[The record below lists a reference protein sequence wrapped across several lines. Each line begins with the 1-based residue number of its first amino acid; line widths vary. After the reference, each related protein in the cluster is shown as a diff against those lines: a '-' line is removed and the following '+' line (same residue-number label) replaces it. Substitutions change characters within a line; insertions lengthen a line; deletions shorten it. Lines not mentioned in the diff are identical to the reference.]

1 MKKLFIIVVALSAFY
16 ATVAEDVPCETV
28 DIFELNWAGI
38 MSPKTCSFNS
48 SVSVQSDGY
57 QISNR
62 FIPDPT
68 VEGLRVANNRNLF
81 YLPDNVFEKFRNL
94 LWYDASHC
102 SILEVSYKNF
112 KHLEKATL
120 VSLNGNKLSRIVDD
134 TFSGLTSL
142 ATLGLG
148 KKLLPLTRLM
158 FYFVFEFILYF
169 KLISFPNR

>member
-1 MKKLFIIVVALSAFY
+1 MENNNKKLAKVFIKQETKMKKLFIIVVALSAFY

-68 VEGLRVANNRNLF
+68 VEGLRLAN
-81 YLPDNVFEKFRNL
+81 KGI
-94 LWYDASHC
+94 C
-102 SILEVSYKNF
+102 SICRIM
-112 KHLEKATL
+112 
-120 VSLNGNKLSRIVDD
+120 SLKSSGISCGMMPRIVR
-134 TFSGLTSL
+134 S
-142 ATLGLG
+142 
-148 KKLLPLTRLM
+148 
-158 FYFVFEFILYF
+158 
-169 KLISFPNR
+169 

>member
-1 MKKLFIIVVALSAFY
+1 MENNNKKLAKVFIKQETKMKKLFIIVVALSAFY

-68 VEGLRVANNRNLF
+68 VEGLRLANNRNLF

-102 SILEVSYKNF
+102 SILEVSYKN
-112 KHLEKATL
+112 
-120 VSLNGNKLSRIVDD
+120 LSIWRRRR
-134 TFSGLTSL
+134 SCL
-142 ATLGLG
+142 
-148 KKLLPLTRLM
+148 
-158 FYFVFEFILYF
+158 
-169 KLISFPNR
+169 